1 MTHLIQITSAFII
14 GLLIVYK
21 AIPAIVKLSHEK
33 KLFDIP
39 NERKVNKTVI
49 PNLGGVALFI
59 GISIATL
66 LGIYKY
72 NFPDLRFILSGMII
86 MFFVGMKDDILI
98 ISAYKKLIAQMIAA
112 VILVVIGDIRF
123 TNFHGLF
130 GIHEIHYIISVLVSV
145 IALVAIMNAFN
156 LIDGIDGLAGSIG
169 LIGSLFYGMV
179 FLLGEHPLYAVL
191 CFSISGSLI
200 SFLGYN
206 VFGQKNKIFMGDTG
220 SLLLGLLMAIFT
232 IKFNEFSLKETWQ
245 LSRNAP
251 VLSFAVI
258 AFPLFDMIRVF
269 GERIIKKK
277 SPFAPDMIHIHHK
290 LLKLGLSHVQS
301 TLILVF
307 SSLGLI
313 LMCLILWSVNVY
325 VQTILIVSLML
336 VLSFAPDLVYEYI
349 KSKRSVAK
357 RYSFSYL
364 FMPFRDFGG
373 TWTDSARQKIYSG
386 EIELNSNQEKKEKIA

>member
-1 MTHLIQITSAFII
+1 MTLIIQITAAFII
-14 GLLIVYK
+14 GLLIVYRS
-21 AIPAIVKLSHEK
+21 IPAIVKLANEK

-59 GISIATL
+59 GITIATL
-66 LGIYKY
+66 LGIHKY
-72 NFPDLRFILSGMII
+72 DFPDLRYILSGMII

-98 ISAYKKLIAQMIAA
+98 ISAYKKLIAQILAA
-112 VILVVIGDIRF
+112 VILVVMGNIRF
-123 TNFHGLF
+123 TNLHGLF
-130 GIHEIHYIISVLVSV
+130 GIHEINYVFSSLIS
-145 IALVAIMNAFN
+145 ITALVAIMNAYN
-156 LIDGIDGLAGSIG
+156 LIDGIDGLAGSLG

-179 FLLGEHPLYAVL
+179 FLTGGHPLYAVL
-191 CFSISGSLI
+191 CFAISGSLI
-200 SFLGYN
+200 SFLSYN
-206 VFGQKNKIFMGDTG
+206 IFGRKNKIFMGDTG

-232 IKFNEFSLKETWQ
+232 IKFNEFSVKESWQ

-251 VLSFAVI
+251 ILSFAVI

-269 GERIIKKK
+269 GERIIQKK
-277 SPFAPDMIHIHHK
+277 SPFTADMIHIHHK
-290 LLKLGLSHVQS
+290 LLKLGLTHLQS

-307 SSLGLI
+307 TSLGLI

-325 VQTILIVSLML
+325 LQVAMIVSLML

-357 RYSFSYL
+357 RFTLSYI
-364 FMPFRDFGG
+364 FMPFKDFEAIK
-373 TWTDSARQKIYSG
+373 TDLAKRTGNRS
-386 EIELNSNQEKKEKIA
+386 EIELKSDRKKEEKIA